1 MNSNPEISN
10 EDIAIM
16 VDKLNK
22 RRESGRSRAQKFY
35 DLHKDDLKQQRL
47 LKKLEK

>member
-22 RRESGRSRAQKFY
+22 RRELEGQG
-35 DLHKDDLKQQRL
+35 LKSSMTYI
-47 LKKLEK
+47 KKI